1 VTKRAGKQGP
11 RREYRGTGL
20 YASVV
25 VAFVLAVAIVIAIIQ
40 NLQTVEVKFLSWD
53 VRTPLVVV
61 LLITILATL
70 LLAALCGLGWRRRRR
85 KELAEREELRVLRGR
100 LADPASGPTPAV
112 EGAEAPPPPPYP
124 DHGGPSSA

>member
-1 VTKRAGKQGP
+1 MTVQGGKQGP
-11 RREYRGTGL
+11 RSEYRGTGL

-25 VAFVLAVAIVIAIIQ
+25 VAFVLAIAIVIAIIQ
-40 NLQTVEVKFLSWD
+40 NLQNVEVKFLSWD

-85 KELAEREELRVLRGR
+85 RQLAEREELRVLRGR
-100 LADPASGPTPAV
+100 QAEPATGPAPVVQA
-112 EGAEAPPPPPYP
+112 AEAPPPPPYP
-124 DHGGPSSA
+124 DPGGPSPA